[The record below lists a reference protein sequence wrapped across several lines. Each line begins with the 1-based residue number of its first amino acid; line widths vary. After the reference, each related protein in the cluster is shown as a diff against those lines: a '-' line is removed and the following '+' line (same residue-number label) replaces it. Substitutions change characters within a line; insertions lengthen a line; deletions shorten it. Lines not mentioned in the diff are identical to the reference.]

1 MLRVASVS
9 NAVWRVSDFAS
20 DKLVLELASADTVAK
35 LANLLDGTEDS
46 QTIAVLVSVLL
57 QMRLHLFGVN
67 ADGISARVRVTLV
80 WVSMCILTSTQGVF
94 LQ

>member
-35 LANLLDGTEDS
+35 LVKLIDGTEDS
-46 QTIAVLVSVLL
+46 HTIAVLVSVLL
-57 QMRLHLFGVN
+57 
-67 ADGISARVRVTLV
+67 
-80 WVSMCILTSTQGVF
+80 
-94 LQ
+94 